1 MNSPEGTNYVI
12 VSPAKDEGLNIETTI
27 QAILKQTIRP
37 SLWVIVDDGSQ
48 DDTCAIVE
56 RYMREYPWIRLI
68 SGTRRGKRE
77 YGAPVIEA
85 FLEGYELVRDAG
97 YDFIV
102 KLDCDLDFAPD
113 YFEQL
118 IARFRENSA
127 LGIASGIYLEKYRGG
142 DWRPVQ
148 LPDYHAAGASKM
160 IRAKCY
166 EDINGFA
173 PVFGWD
179 TIDQI
184 RAQMAGWET
193 RHFDE
198 LTFHHLR
205 YEGSGVGLIG
215 TNIRRGE
222 GYYLTGGGLSFFLL
236 KALHRTVYAKP
247 FLIVG
252 ALMFFGYLRAWMLRK
267 PRVVTSAEAKFYRNQ
282 LNRRIHERAGRWLAP
297 LAARNLRRK
306 IV

>member
-1 MNSPEGTNYVI
+1 MRSSEGTNYVI
-12 VSPAKDEGLNIETTI
+12 VSPAKDEGQNIETTI

-48 DDTCAIVE
+48 DNTRAIVE
-56 RYMREYPWIRLI
+56 RYTREHPWIRLI
-68 SGTRRGKRE
+68 SGARRGKRE

-85 FLEGYELVRDAG
+85 FLMGYELVRGTG

-118 IARFRENSA
+118 LARFQENGT
-127 LGIASGIYLEKYRGG
+127 LGIASGIYLEKYQGG

-184 RAQMAGWET
+184 RAQMAGWES

-198 LTFHHLR
+198 LTFYHLR
-205 YEGSGVGLIG
+205 YEGSGVGLIQ

-222 GYYLTGGGLSFFLL
+222 GYYLTGGGLLFFLL
-236 KALHRTVYAKP
+236 KVLHRTVHAKP

-252 ALMFFGYLRAWMLRK
+252 ALMFFGYARAAMLRK

-282 LNRRIHERAGRWLAP
+282 LNRRIFERAGRWLAP
-297 LAARNLRRK
+297 LSARILRRK
-306 IV
+306 VV